1 MSLDYGMLIH
11 IMTRLAFLLLTV
23 GQKVEAEL
31 ITGLET
37 GTDMKLLHISDLHIG
52 KRVNEFSM
60 VEDQKYILDR
70 IIEIAKQEQADGVMI
85 AGDIYDKSV
94 PSAEAV
100 QIFDR
105 FLTGFARL
113 GIKVFAVSGNHDSA
127 ERIAFGAQ
135 LMKGRGVYLSPVY
148 DGNIEKITLSDEYGA
163 LNIYLLPFI
172 KPAMVRHVL
181 DREQKT
187 AGSQFR
193 SGREQ
198 AEGDSQAG
206 GGREQAEEGGQLETG
221 REQAEGDGCS
231 GSSRK
236 AWQESNLPESY
247 QEAVKLAVER
257 MKVDGTKRNVLVA
270 HQFVTG
276 AGRCESEEVVV
287 GGLDNVDAEV
297 FQAFDYVALG
307 HIHSPQ
313 WVGRETVRYCGT
325 PLKYSFSEAEQ
336 EKSVTVVELGEKGGV
351 ELRTIPLTPLHDMR
365 KISGTYMEVTARSF
379 YQDINREDYVQVT
392 LTDEED
398 IPDGLKKLR
407 IIYPNLMRLV
417 YDNHRTRQNRE
428 LGAVQD
434 MEQKSELELFGE
446 FYAQQNNQPMSAEQT
461 AFVRGLIEGIKVM

>member
-1 MSLDYGMLIH
+1 M
-11 IMTRLAFLLLTV
+11 
-23 GQKVEAEL
+23 EAEL

-60 VEDQKYILDR
+60 LEDQKYILDR

-198 AEGDSQAG
+198 AEGDSHAG

-236 AWQESNLPESY
+236 AWQKSNLPESY